1 MGIFLVNY
9 DYSTIQHIVQAML
22 PFQLEDRDRH
32 PEDGFNS
39 PVLAIALCLD
49 RLLSRDT

>member
-39 PVLAIALCLD
+39 
-49 RLLSRDT
+49 SRFSYCIMFG